1 MKSIL
6 LSTHP
11 KHIETKI
18 KGLKKMEIRKTKPK
32 ELPFKVHEYCTVS
45 GNDKLKNQLVRMEDT
60 GEWKLCSATDL
71 SKYRVNGKVVLEYVV
86 DSVSKFDIAGLE
98 FYVMKDHLLNL
109 SALTETELR
118 NYIGNGIG
126 YAWRISDLKVYD
138 TPLELKEFYKPLSDK
153 DLDEGNYDL
162 DCFGEVLCMDQPEGS
177 EYCQD
182 CEYGGA
188 KPITRPP
195 QSYMFVRRKK

>member
-6 LSTHP
+6 LSVRP
-11 KHIETKI
+11 KWVEKILNGEKTIEV
-18 KGLKKMEIRKTKPK
+18 RKSAPK
-32 ELPFKVHEYCTVS
+32 ELPFKVYVYCTKEKFRYTKEEIYANV
-45 GNDKLKNQLVRMEDT
+45 NYDWADYYKLK
-60 GEWKLCSATDL
+60 
-71 SKYRVNGKVVLEYVV
+71 GKVVAEFACNKVEKMGR
-86 DSVSKFDIAGLE
+86 DTENGLVFSNGYNAE
-98 FYVMKDHLLNL
+98 SCLDLQTMID
-109 SALTETELR
+109 
-118 NYIGNGIG
+118 YIGNNYYYG
-126 YAWRISDLKVYD
+126 WHISDLKVYD

-195 QSYMFVRRKK
+195 QSWQYIRRRDVRAE